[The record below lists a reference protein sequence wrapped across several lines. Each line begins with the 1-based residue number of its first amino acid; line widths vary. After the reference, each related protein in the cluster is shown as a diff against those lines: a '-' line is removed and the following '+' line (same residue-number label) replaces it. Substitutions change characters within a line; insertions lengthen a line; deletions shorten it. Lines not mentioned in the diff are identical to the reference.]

1 MLETKLKRQAE
12 SVRSPEK
19 LFWSDPAPGMRA
31 CGIDCASP
39 GIFSTSFA
47 THSFQALFCL
57 KGGFEIHLTEG
68 RRIRVQK
75 GEILLFSNVPAV
87 DSGGFSAE
95 CFQGAAVFS
104 DILSVADKRRS
115 LCGLMLDTEQ
125 VATLMTSHKGYLY
138 VGNNSWSRAV
148 FAMLTKLPVKK
159 WGPYCAFKTIEL
171 LYLLCCGALPLQET
185 PGEYFDGY
193 QLNIIRQ
200 IHAFIRTHLE
210 EDLRIEKLAEQFHV
224 SQTMLKKC
232 FSQLYGTSL
241 HRYVSA
247 CRVEHA
253 EELLSSTAL
262 TVAEIAVLVGYESIS
277 QFGAMFKRRY
287 GLSPANYRRQ
297 KNV

>member
-1 MLETKLKRQAE
+1 MVG
-12 SVRSPEK
+12 SRSRYAR
-19 LFWSDPAPGMRA
+19 LWYRLCFAGDILHIFCHTFFS
-31 CGIDCASP
+31 GI
-39 GIFSTSFA
+39 I
-47 THSFQALFCL
+47 LL

-232 FSQLYGTSL
+232 FRSSME
-241 HRYVSA
+241 HRYIVMFQRAEWNMRRNCCLLPRSQWQKLPSWWGMRVSA
-247 CRVEHA
+247 SLALC
-253 EELLSSTAL
+253 LSAGMVCHQRITEDKKMSESIDFCLNRRGFFTC
-262 TVAEIAVLVGYESIS
+262 VLVS
-277 QFGAMFKRRY
+277 
-287 GLSPANYRRQ
+287 
-297 KNV
+297 